1 MSAIHNEAHKICTEP
16 LLDAPVSLKTR
27 KKNWRLAFSTFYCT
41 RTLLSLAR
49 NKVLAIPSHV
59 TLTIPPE
66 NNHLR
71 IDETTLTDPLRGEN
85 LIELQKV
92 PSQVAITI
100 PAEESAFFK
109 IDKTTLSGLV
119 KEKNLGELQKLGGID
134 GVASSLETTLDDGIN
149 GNDDDI
155 SRRQIAF
162 GFNTYNKL
170 TLSLVFGIKGHG
182 LRGGWIEGGSIFVA
196 AFLVIAISAISNYR
210 ETRQFEEMSPISN
223 NIKIDVIRGGQRE
236 MVQIFDLVVGDI
248 VCLKIGDKVPADGLF
263 VPGYSLQVANA
274 DARMLV
280 TSVGMNTT
288 WKQMMSK
295 KSVENDHTPLQIKVK
310 KLARSVR
317 KISDII
323 LILLLVV
330 NNFTNDAIDKNKNTE
345 DSSKTKAQNLVNS
358 VKGFVAAAAIIVSVV
373 VPESLP
379 LIVKLSLAKAMERMK
394 VVASAFETAGS
405 VSIIVTNK
413 TGTLTLNQMKVEESW
428 IGHESIHKV
437 DSSASSLISG
447 LIHQGVALNTTG
459 CVYRS
464 SSGPE
469 FEFSGSP
476 TEKAILSWASP
487 VMEMELL
494 KQNFTILFTEAFN
507 CKKKR
512 SGVLVKK
519 KKDNTIHVHWKGE
532 AETILAMCSSYY
544 DASGRKKYLNREERM
559 KFKKNIQE
567 MAKRGLRGIAL
578 AHKQVIEEAAEED
591 LKERKRLEKENLIL
605 LALLGIE
612 DRCQDWVRRAVE
624 DCKQKTGLNIKLI
637 TGDNVLTAKAI
648 ASKCGILQPDEE
660 MESSAVMEAEEF
672 IRKYTSEQRKEII
685 DKIRVVAGASP
696 SKKRLVLQCL
706 KDKGHVVAVTGL
718 NDPKVRDTVILDDN
732 FENVATDLRWG
743 RCVYTNIKKFI
754 QFQLTINVAAL
765 VINIVAA
772 ISSSKV
778 PLETV
783 QLLWVNLITGPLGAL
798 ALATEELTAGPMEEQ
813 PIAVLLTLQYKG
825 KLIFGVTEAVN
836 DTLIFNTF
844 VLCQVFNEFNARK
857 LKKKNIFEGIE
868 KNKRFLVIA
877 GLTIFLQ
884 VVMVEFLKQFA
895 DTERLNWEQWVAC
908 LAIAAVSWPLGWI
921 VKCIPVPGRPIF
933 NYLWEHI

>member
-1 MSAIHNEAHKICTEP
+1 M
-16 LLDAPVSLKTR
+16 
-27 KKNWRLAFSTFYCT
+27 
-41 RTLLSLAR
+41 
-49 NKVLAIPSHV
+49 
-59 TLTIPPE
+59 
-66 NNHLR
+66 
-71 IDETTLTDPLRGEN
+71 
-85 LIELQKV
+85 
-92 PSQVAITI
+92 
-100 PAEESAFFK
+100 
-109 IDKTTLSGLV
+109 LSGT
-119 KEKNLGELQKLGGID
+119 K
-134 GVASSLETTLDDGIN
+134 
-149 GNDDDI
+149 
-155 SRRQIAF
+155 
-162 GFNTYNKL
+162 
-170 TLSLVFGIKGHG
+170 
-182 LRGGWIEGGSIFVA
+182 
-196 AFLVIAISAISNYR
+196 
-210 ETRQFEEMSPISN
+210 
-223 NIKIDVIRGGQRE
+223 
-236 MVQIFDLVVGDI
+236 
-248 VCLKIGDKVPADGLF
+248 
-263 VPGYSLQVANA
+263 VANA

-323 LILLLVV
+323 LILLVVV
-330 NNFTNDAIDKNKNTE
+330 NNFTNNAIDENKNTE
-345 DSSKTKAQNLVNS
+345 DSSKTKAQNVVNA
-358 VKGFVAAAAIIVSVV
+358 VKGIVAAAAIIVSVV

-379 LIVKLSLAKAMERMK
+379 LIVKLTLAKAMERMK
-394 VVASAFETAGS
+394 VVASAFDTAGS
-405 VSIIVTNK
+405 VSVIVTNK

-437 DSSASSLISG
+437 DSSTSSLISG

-459 CVYRS
+459 GVYRS
-464 SSGPE
+464 SSGAE

-487 VMEMELL
+487 LMEMELL

-507 CKKKR
+507 SKKKR

-532 AETILAMCSSYY
+532 ADTILAMCSRYY
-544 DASGRKKYLNREERM
+544 DVSGNEKYLNREERM
-559 KFKKNIQE
+559 KFKKIIQG
-567 MAKRGLRGIAL
+567 MAKGGLRCIAL

-591 LKERKRLEKENLIL
+591 FQERKRLEKENLIL

-624 DCKQKTGLNIKLI
+624 DCKQKTGVNIKLI

-648 ASKCGILQPDEE
+648 ASKCGILQPAEE
-660 MESSAVMEAEEF
+660 KESSSVMEAGEF
-672 IRKYTSEQRKEII
+672 IRKYTPEQRKQII
-685 DKIRVVAGASP
+685 DKICVVAGASP

-706 KDKGHVVAVTGL
+706 KDKGHVVAVAGV
-718 NDPKVRDTVILDDN
+718 NDPEVRDTVILDDH

-798 ALATEELTAGPMEEQ
+798 ALATEEPTAGPMEKQ
-813 PIAVLLTLQYKG
+813 PVGQEPLITNIMWRNLLTQAFYQIAVLLTLQYKG

-908 LAIAAVSWPLGWI
+908 LAIAAVSWPLGWM